1 MEKNR
6 RVCRCEFDERL
17 LWLCNRS
24 QASNEGSEMAV
35 ECRNLLVRCH
45 GGTAALVGVRL
56 KARLLCKDRAE
67 TTHEVDVLDAVE
79 NAVKKHDRI
88 SVDERSSQV
97 EEARAGV
104 AKEMS
109 TCRGRFWKRLV
120 RQRCRVCWTVIRSKG
135 VELLRMSACGVWMRI
150 KKGKVRQ

>member
-1 MEKNR
+1 
-6 RVCRCEFDERL
+6 
-17 LWLCNRS
+17 
-24 QASNEGSEMAV
+24 MAV

-135 VELLRMSACGVWMRI
+135 GQVITNVGLRRLDADKER
-150 KKGKVRQ
+150 KGAAVTEQQVDPRWTLHGTNRGGWWNSF